1 MATDLAGKVA
11 LVTGAAHERSIGW
24 GIARALARAGA
35 DVALVDVV
43 PTGLDDRAEEVR
55 LLGRHAMA
63 LPADVTDADA
73 VEAVMDRVTATW
85 DGLDI
90 VASNAGIIRWE
101 RFLDI
106 TPANLR
112 DVLNVNVLGNAN
124 VCRSAARR
132 MVSRGRGGR
141 IVVTSSVQADA
152 QFPTTPVYGASKH
165 AMHAFV
171 GSLALE
177 LAPHRVTVNHIGPG
191 WVRSPLN
198 DVAPDQRTEE
208 DIRRQ
213 EAAVPLGRA
222 GTLDE
227 MGAAVAYLASPA
239 AAYTTGAFLR
249 LDGGLGI
256 GPYN

>member
-1 MATDLAGKVA
+1 MTPDLAGRTA

-24 GIARALARAGA
+24 GIARALAEAGA
-35 DVALVDVV
+35 DVALVDIVSD
-43 PTGLDDRAEEVR
+43 GLDERAEEVR
-55 LLGRHAMA
+55 RLGPRALA
-63 LPADVTDADA
+63 LPADVVDADA
-73 VEAVMDRVTATW
+73 VDAVMDRVTAAW
-85 DGLDI
+85 GGLDI

-101 RFLDI
+101 RFLDV

-112 DVLNVNVLGNAN
+112 DILNVNVLGNAN
-124 VCRSAARR
+124 VCRSAARH
-132 MVSRGRGGR
+132 MIAQGRGGR

-152 QFPTTPVYGASKH
+152 QFPVTPVYGASKH

-177 LAPHRVTVNHIGPG
+177 LAPHRITVNHVGPG

-198 DVAPDQRTEE
+198 DVAPDQRTEA
-208 DIRRQ
+208 DVRTQ

-222 GTLDE
+222 GTPGE
-227 MGAAVAYLASPA
+227 MGAAVAYLASSA
-239 AAYTTGAFLR
+239 AGYTTGAFLR